1 MYAELHCKS
10 NFSFLQGASHAHE
23 LIERAAR
30 LGYTAVAIT
39 DRNTLA
45 GIVRAHGAARDHDIR
60 LIVGAELVFQDAPP
74 CVVWVPDR
82 IAYAGL
88 CRMLT
93 EGRRRSDKG
102 ECELWLKDLK
112 TYGERLMVGIIPY
125 WSPEHEEQSRD
136 QFRLA
141 HRASLVTAERLE
153 SYRDII
159 GESVYLLAEVHRS
172 ADDDHQI
179 WQLSELSE
187 QSGIPLIASGDV
199 HYHDPSRSALQEVL
213 TAIAHGKS
221 VQEIGQWQFAN
232 FQRHLRSREEIND
245 VYRLIPDAVK
255 RTQEVVRRCQFSL
268 SELKYE
274 YPEELAPRSITPMQ
288 HLRQQTWLGAH
299 ARYPRGISRK
309 VQRLLKHEL
318 ELIEQLQYEAYFLTV
333 WDMVQFARS
342 RSILCQGRGSAANS
356 AVCFCLGV
364 TSVDPETT
372 DVLFERFI
380 SRERD
385 EAPDIDVDFEHERR
399 EEVLQYLYEKYGRH
413 RTGMTAV
420 VSCYRM
426 RSAIREVA
434 KALGFGNELIE
445 QLAKNI
451 DGRRHDTDFDQ
462 RCREVGLDPEGGA
475 GKRFYDLVHTLIG
488 FPRHLSQHVGG
499 MVMTRGPLDELVPIE
514 NAAMPGR
521 TVIQW
526 NKDDLDELG
535 ILKVDCLSLG
545 MLSAIR
551 KCFTMLETHEG
562 KRYTLATVPKE
573 DSRVYDMI
581 CAADTVGVFQIE
593 SRAQMS
599 MLPRL
604 KPRCFYDLVV
614 EVAIVRPGPIQGDMV
629 HPYLRRRSGQESV
642 SYPNDAIR
650 QVLEKTLG
658 VPLFQEQA
666 MRLAV
671 VAAGFTPGEADQLRR
686 AMGAWRRPGVI
697 HQFHEKL
704 VAGML
709 TRGLSQEFAEQVFNQ
724 IRGFGEYGFPESHAA
739 SFALLVYIS
748 AWLKYYHPA
757 VFAASI
763 INSQPM
769 GFYSIAHLVRDARNH
784 QVDVR
789 EIDVNRSDWDCTL
802 EYDHGVGTQ
811 PALRLGF
818 RVIVGMKKVVAD
830 RISDARRSGN
840 FASQQ
845 DLQRRADVSRKAM
858 MKLAEADAF
867 SSLEQPR
874 RDALWEA
881 MAQQDAKHEMPLFAN
896 ITDDESDLEL
906 PEMKPSEQVEMDYR
920 TSGLSLK
927 GHPVEF
933 CRDRLNQLGVL
944 SSKDLLNR
952 ETGDAVQVA
961 GLVVFRQRPS
971 TAKGVT
977 FVTLEDE
984 TGTINLVVYQNI
996 WERFYKIARL
1006 SNTWMVS
1013 GTVQSE
1019 HSVIHVVVRKLE
1031 DLEPYITGNVI
1042 RSRDFR

>member
-1 MYAELHCKS
+1 
-10 NFSFLQGASHAHE
+10 
-23 LIERAAR
+23 
-30 LGYTAVAIT
+30 
-39 DRNTLA
+39 
-45 GIVRAHGAARDHDIR
+45 
-60 LIVGAELVFQDAPP
+60 
-74 CVVWVPDR
+74 
-82 IAYAGL
+82 
-88 CRMLT
+88 
-93 EGRRRSDKG
+93 
-102 ECELWLKDLK
+102 
-112 TYGERLMVGIIPY
+112 
-125 WSPEHEEQSRD
+125 
-136 QFRLA
+136 
-141 HRASLVTAERLE
+141 
-153 SYRDII
+153 
-159 GESVYLLAEVHRS
+159 
-172 ADDDHQI
+172 
-179 WQLSELSE
+179 
-187 QSGIPLIASGDV
+187 
-199 HYHDPSRSALQEVL
+199 
-213 TAIAHGKS
+213 
-221 VQEIGQWQFAN
+221 
-232 FQRHLRSREEIND
+232 
-245 VYRLIPDAVK
+245 
-255 RTQEVVRRCQFSL
+255 
-268 SELKYE
+268 
-274 YPEELAPRSITPMQ
+274 
-288 HLRQQTWLGAH
+288 
-299 ARYPRGISRK
+299 
-309 VQRLLKHEL
+309 
-318 ELIEQLQYEAYFLTV
+318 
-333 WDMVQFARS
+333 
-342 RSILCQGRGSAANS
+342 
-356 AVCFCLGV
+356 
-364 TSVDPETT
+364 
-372 DVLFERFI
+372 
-380 SRERD
+380 
-385 EAPDIDVDFEHERR
+385 
-399 EEVLQYLYEKYGRH
+399 
-413 RTGMTAV
+413 
-420 VSCYRM
+420 
-426 RSAIREVA
+426 
-434 KALGFGNELIE
+434 
-445 QLAKNI
+445 
-451 DGRRHDTDFDQ
+451 
-462 RCREVGLDPEGGA
+462 
-475 GKRFYDLVHTLIG
+475 
-488 FPRHLSQHVGG
+488 
-499 MVMTRGPLDELVPIE
+499 MTRGPLDELVPIE

-952 ETGDAVQVA
+952 ETGDTVQVA